1 MESSILYP
9 RDRRYALNSIK
20 IRGWMYLNDCKA
32 IMRFSDVEDT
42 SLNGARSMPAEKKLS
57 TERPKNKNR
66 RRQRLNKGTGSK
78 PPAPVYSDF
87 HGDSTESLRPPCA
100 IYRTPV

>member
-1 MESSILYP
+1 
-9 RDRRYALNSIK
+9 
-20 IRGWMYLNDCKA
+20 MYLNDCKA

-42 SLNGARSMPAEKKLS
+42 FLNGARSMPAEKKLS

-100 IYRTPV
+100 IYRTRVRFP